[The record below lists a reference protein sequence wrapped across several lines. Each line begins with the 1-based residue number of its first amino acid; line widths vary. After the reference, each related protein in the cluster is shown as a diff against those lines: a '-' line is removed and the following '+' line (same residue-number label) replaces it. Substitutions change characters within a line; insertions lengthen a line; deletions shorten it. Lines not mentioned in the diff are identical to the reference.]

1 MAFKGQNFLAF
12 FLTQV
17 IVGLMFAAIFTDWYS
32 WTTNFTSK
40 NTIEGSGIQS
50 ISSTTQLN
58 YSNIY
63 YNGTGYRI
71 NARTS
76 AQVAAKQEATTL
88 YYNWG
93 GENAGYAKV
102 RRVSCP
108 PQFSLFFFSFSFRLS
123 SISGCRLRFPSSH
136 SLLPASSDSTCC
148 SFFSR
153 SFAIITS
160 NHAECRPYAGYSAP
174 LPSASWLLTSLHFS
188 VFLV

>member
-17 IVGLMFAAIFTDWYS
+17 IVGLMFAAIFSDWYS

-40 NTIEGSGIQS
+40 NSLDGSGIQS

-58 YSNIY
+58 YSNIF

-71 NARTS
+71 TARTS
-76 AQVAAKQEATTL
+76 DQVAKKQEATTL

-93 GENAGYAKV
+93 GENSGYAKV
-102 RRVSCP
+102 RRFSRP
-108 PQFSLFFFSFSFRLS
+108 PQFSSVFSFLFRLS
-123 SISGCRLRFPSSH
+123 SISGCRLRSLSLH

-160 NHAECRPYAGYSAP
+160 NHAECRPYAGYSAL
-174 LPSASWLLTSLHFS
+174 LPSASWRLTSSHFS